1 MSQDSIY
8 GEDFYEES
16 DHFHYMP
23 YDIVVPTMDWIAERF
38 YREREEFESKMA
50 KLEQLIRM
58 AKAMIGDLEVNEYSS
73 SFSLSSYSLQTTYPH
88 PLFHASLSF
97 NQHHRPTTRP
107 VRPPIPCSAATT
119 PAPTA
124 PASSTAFLP

>member
-58 AKAMIGDLEVNEYSS
+58 AKAMIDDLEVNEYSS
-73 SFSLSSYSLQTTYPH
+73 SFSLSSYSLHTTDSH
-88 PLFHASLSF
+88 PLSCQPLF
-97 NQHHRPTTRP
+97 
-107 VRPPIPCSAATT
+107 
-119 PAPTA
+119 
-124 PASSTAFLP
+124 